1 MNAQVLTFPVQAAP
15 NSDNGTVPPKRQRN
29 ADRRPREYLTEPEVE
44 KLIKAAGSNRNAAR
58 DRAMIL
64 VCFRHG
70 LRVSELVN
78 LQWSDMDLDGARL
91 HIRRLKGSI
100 SGSHPLDGD
109 EVRALRALRREVPDS
124 VFVFTAEG
132 GGPISAA
139 GFRKMLA
146 RLGAAAG
153 LDELKV
159 HPHALRHAT
168 GYALAN
174 REMDT
179 RALSEY
185 LGHRNMNNTQRYTAL
200 NATRFRGIWHKHK

>member
-1 MNAQVLTFPVQAAP
+1 MNAQVLTFPMQAAP
-15 NSDNGTVPPKRQRN
+15 TSENGTVPPKRQRN
-29 ADRRPREYLTEPEVE
+29 ADRRPREYLTEQEVE
-44 KLIKAAGSNRNAAR
+44 KLMKTAGGNRNAAR

-64 VCFRHG
+64 VCFRHA
-70 LRVSELVN
+70 LRVGELTN
-78 LQWSDMDLDGARL
+78 LQWSDVDLDRATL

-100 SGSHPLDGD
+100 SGSHPMDGD
-109 EVRALRALRREVPDS
+109 EVRALRALRREAPDS
-124 VFVFTAEG
+124 VFVFNAEG

-139 GFRKMLA
+139 GVRKMLS

-159 HPHALRHAT
+159 HPHALRHST
-168 GYALAN
+168 GYALVN

-185 LGHRNMNNTQRYTAL
+185 MGHANMNNTQRYAAL
-200 NATRFRGIWHKHK
+200 NATRFRGIWRRHK